1 MNYIQIVDLV
11 FLIATTILGILTVHF
26 AIFAIVGLFAKKK
39 FPKTEKKLKYGV
51 IIPARNEEKV
61 IANLILSVQK
71 NNYPQEK
78 LQIFVIAH
86 NCTDKTAEVA
96 RALGATVYE
105 YNNPEECTMGYAF
118 RYLFKQIEADYGTKN
133 YDGFFL
139 FNADNI
145 LDKDYFSKMNDAFV
159 YYNGE
164 RVITS
169 CRNSKNFGANVM
181 SACYG
186 LYFMQ
191 GCVLECRGRSV
202 LGCSTRVQGTGYV
215 ISSKVVEN
223 GWNYVTLTEDWEF
236 SADQVLQGRNIVYCD
251 DAMFYDEQPTSNKIM
266 LRQRLRWHKG
276 HLLVFLTKT
285 KELFK
290 KLFKRSPKD
299 KKPNKFSTY
308 DIMVNIM
315 PICVTTAAIFVFN
328 WVFILLTPLFMSNY
342 LEIWRTHLIDFG
354 WTLLKGYLTI
364 LFIAILLFIWERKRI
379 KDVPL
384 MTKVLAALF
393 FPIFLFVSIPL
404 ETICVFKKVGWKAIP
419 HTDTTDFEKVNQKLV
434 NQPDTAEP
442 GTASTS
448 EAQPETGTSTAN

>member
-11 FLIATTILGILTVHF
+11 FLIATTLLGILTVHF
-26 AIFAIVGLFAKKK
+26 AVFAIVGLFAKKK
-39 FPKTEKKLKYGV
+39 FPQTEKKLKYGV

-61 IANLILSVQK
+61 IENLILSVQK
-71 NNYPQEK
+71 NNYPQDK

-191 GCVLECRGRSV
+191 GCILECRGRSV

-251 DAMFYDEQPTSNKIM
+251 DAVFYDEQPTSNKIM

-276 HLLVFLTKT
+276 HLLVFLAKT

-290 KLFKRSPKD
+290 KLFKRTPKNQ
-299 KKPNKFSTY
+299 KSNKFSTY

-315 PICVTTAAIFVFN
+315 PICVTTAAIFILN
-328 WVFILLTPLFMSNY
+328 WIFILLTPLFMSNY
-342 LEIWRTHLIDFG
+342 LAIWRTHLIDLG

-384 MTKVLAALF
+384 MTKILAVLF
-393 FPIFLFVSIPL
+393 FPIFLFISIPI

-434 NQPDTAEP
+434 GQLDTAENN
-442 GTASTS
+442 TATTEIQS
-448 EAQPETGTSTAN
+448 ETGTPTAN